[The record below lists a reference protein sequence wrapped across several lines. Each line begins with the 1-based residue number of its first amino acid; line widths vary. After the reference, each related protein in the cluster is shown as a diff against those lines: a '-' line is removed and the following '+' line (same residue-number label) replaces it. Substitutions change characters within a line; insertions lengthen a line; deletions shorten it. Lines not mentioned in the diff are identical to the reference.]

1 MCALSIISE
10 KILFD
15 RRRVVIHLLAVKF
28 KCSRTGVVRPLERE
42 LDCTRF
48 FLPCRP
54 PKTRQLAPGKDSL
67 VPHVILS

>member
-42 LDCTRF
+42 
-48 FLPCRP
+48 
-54 PKTRQLAPGKDSL
+54 
-67 VPHVILS
+67 H

>member
-42 LDCTRF
+42 FCPSGKSKFVYAGEDCSQSQKR
-48 FLPCRP
+48 
-54 PKTRQLAPGKDSL
+54 KKEK
-67 VPHVILS
+67 

>member
-42 LDCTRF
+42 LIFTFFFWDGVLLFKRVNTRIYIKRH
-48 FLPCRP
+48 LD
-54 PKTRQLAPGKDSL
+54 TE
-67 VPHVILS
+67 